1 MRVGRQT
8 HRRVLAR
15 QWRRLARTKL
25 KRRIESAAVGPQG
38 QQVAVSIQVCSR
50 SECGLARQPDH
61 ANSIWGR
68 RYRDLAAS
76 FASDL
81 AQDDGSL
88 SEGQRA
94 LIRRASA
101 LCLECEFLEAKFAHN
116 GGADADSL
124 NLFQR
129 TANSL
134 RRIIESL
141 GTQHGR
147 LSKDIGGVTLGD
159 LIKQDQAEERQRL
172 AAERQRQ
179 RAAADND
186 VTEEA
191 TS

>member
-1 MRVGRQT
+1 M
-8 HRRVLAR
+8 
-15 QWRRLARTKL
+15 
-25 KRRIESAAVGPQG
+25 
-38 QQVAVSIQVCSR
+38 C
-50 SECGLARQPDH
+50 
-61 ANSIWGR
+61 
-68 RYRDLAAS
+68 
-76 FASDL
+76 
-81 AQDDGSL
+81 
-88 SEGQRA
+88 
-94 LIRRASA
+94 
-101 LCLECEFLEAKFAHN
+101 
-116 GGADADSL
+116 ADADSL